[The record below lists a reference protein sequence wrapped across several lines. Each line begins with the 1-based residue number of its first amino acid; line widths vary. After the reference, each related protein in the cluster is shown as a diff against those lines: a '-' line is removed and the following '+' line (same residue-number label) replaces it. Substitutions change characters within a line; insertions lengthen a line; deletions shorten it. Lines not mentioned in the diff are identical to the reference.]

1 MTFRTLAVGGTG
13 ASGVDMRR
21 ADEATERPLI
31 WNALAV
37 DRATMR
43 KTIAYSIFED
53 EKVLLSCETV
63 PSEWRA
69 SIDCRDEPGE
79 NS

>member
-1 MTFRTLAVGGTG
+1 MTFRTLSVGGTG
-13 ASGVDMRR
+13 ASGADMRR

-43 KTIAYSIFED
+43 ITIAYSIFED
-53 EKVLLSCETV
+53 E
-63 PSEWRA
+63 
-69 SIDCRDEPGE
+69 I
-79 NS
+79 

>member
-43 KTIAYSIFED
+43 ITIAYSIFGN
-53 EKVLLSCETV
+53 EKVL
-63 PSEWRA
+63 
-69 SIDCRDEPGE
+69 
-79 NS
+79 